1 MGLPSFTDQNIY
13 LQGTCKAMCL
23 DPKTGN
29 VDYYSDKFSTA
40 NVTTSNN
47 ENIIR
52 SGLGNGIATIIP
64 TDCDVSVDFASDAF
78 SLWAKSANVGAKLSF
93 GAPVLTCTTATAT
106 GNTLKA
112 DITKGTPVAGI
123 ARTAIECYV
132 QEVGAAAPV
141 ATTGA
146 AYQISPTDGTISGFT
161 AVSGKSYKVFY
172 YISTARAQMAAIPSQ
187 FNPRVEYFT
196 AQIAGYR
203 NVNAANNSGTRAGWL
218 YVIIPLLKFGG
229 ANGGIDGS
237 QTAHDTTHL
246 VGRALT
252 PEDAVVTDS
261 CEDCGGTGSSV
272 AYYVWVED
280 DASANIDGLVLIGG
294 VVSVPKGGKAKANFL
309 LAMADGSLMTPDP
322 AFMSYDLTTAPTGV
336 TVDNSGVL
344 TATASATGDGELTG
358 TYTDG
363 GTTFTLAVNV
373 TVTA

>member
-1 MGLPSFTDQNIY
+1 MGLPSFTDPNIY

-40 NVTTSNN
+40 SVTTSNS

-78 SLWAKSANVGAKLSF
+78 SLWAKAANVGAKLSF

-106 GNTLKA
+106 GAALKA

-132 QEVGAAAPV
+132 QEIGVSAPV

-146 AYQISPTDGTISGFT
+146 AYTIDPSDGTVSGFT

-172 YISTARAQMAAIPSQ
+172 YINTAHAQMAALPSQ

-203 NVNAANNSGTRAGWL
+203 NVNSENNSGTRAGWL
-218 YVIIPLLKFGG
+218 YVIVPLLKFGG

-237 QTAHDTTHL
+237 QTSHDTTHL

-252 PEDAVVTDS
+252 PEDSVITDS

-280 DASANIDGLVLIGG
+280 DASANISGLVLIGG
-294 VVSVPKGGKAKANFL
+294 VVPVPKGGSAKADFL
-309 LAMADGSLMTPDP
+309 LAMADGSLATPDP
-322 AFMSYDLTTAPTGV
+322 IHMTYALTTAPTGV
-336 TVDNSGVL
+336 QVDKSGVL

-363 GTTFTLAVNV
+363 STTFTLPVNV
-373 TVTA
+373 TVTG